1 MARAA
6 GLTLSSTRRHTPD
19 TVSPTLSTRIVA
31 MMAALA
37 VVLAGL
43 LPVAHLHA
51 DDDHP
56 VVHRHA
62 VADGSDHPDDHADDH
77 ADDHGA
83 GIDHPDHT
91 AARLL
96 TPSYDL
102 TVHVSIDV
110 PPAVAR
116 WLVTPEVAGA
126 APSLRT
132 PFLPTHDPPLRFVS
146 SPAPPAFV

>member
-1 MARAA
+1 MARAVA
-6 GLTLSSTRRHTPD
+6 G
-19 TVSPTLSTRIVA
+19 V
-31 MMAALA
+31 AALA
-37 VVLAGL
+37 VSLIGVL
-43 LPVAHLHA
+43 PTAHVHA
-51 DDDHP
+51 DDDHQI
-56 VVHRHA
+56 VHQHA
-62 VADGSDHPDDHADDH
+62 IADGPAQP
-77 ADDHGA
+77 DDHGA

-102 TVHVSIDV
+102 TGHVSMYV

-116 WLVTPEVAGA
+116 WLVSPAVVST